1 MTKGK
6 VVTVRPSERMLIMTI
21 IIETAQIYEITW
33 HMQLRSKTMHVKVCF
48 FSKPASIQVK
58 SYMYY
63 VNFAEKYKL

>member
-33 HMQLRSKTMHVKVCF
+33 HMQLRSKTYAC
-48 FSKPASIQVK
+48 
-58 SYMYY
+58 
-63 VNFAEKYKL
+63 